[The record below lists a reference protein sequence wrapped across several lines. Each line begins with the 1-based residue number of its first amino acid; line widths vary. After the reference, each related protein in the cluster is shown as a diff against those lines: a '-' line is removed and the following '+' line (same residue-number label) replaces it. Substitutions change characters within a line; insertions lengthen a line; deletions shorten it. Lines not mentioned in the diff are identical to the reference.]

1 MLLTRL
7 LEARRAITMT
17 YAIGYFT
24 KFDSLGKEMYEMQ
37 QSFLWDV
44 LDGLDKFTDQLQ
56 SQETMDNL
64 LIDIVQGGK
73 NFSLKFNEFK
83 LQLGGII
90 SGVTAACNKLL
101 SYIEGGIEFSI
112 LFFSNVYD

>member
-24 KFDSLGKEMYEMQ
+24 KFDSLGKDMYEMQ
-37 QSFLWDV
+37 QSFLWDA
-44 LDGLDKFTDQLQ
+44 LDGLDKYTDQLQ

-83 LQLGGII
+83 LHLGGII

-112 LFFSNVYD
+112 TILF